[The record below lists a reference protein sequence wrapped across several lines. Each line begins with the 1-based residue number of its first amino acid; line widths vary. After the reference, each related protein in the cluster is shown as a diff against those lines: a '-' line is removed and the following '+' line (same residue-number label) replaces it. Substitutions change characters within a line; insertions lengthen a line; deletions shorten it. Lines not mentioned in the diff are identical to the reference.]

1 MKKISIIAQKEIA
14 FYLNNPLGYVIAGL
28 FLIISTFLFFNDFF
42 ITGVV
47 SQKGFFAV
55 VPWIMI
61 FFIVGLT
68 MRTFSEEKRLNTIE
82 LWLTFPVSEFELVMG
97 KFVGLAVIVGG
108 TLLLTVGISM
118 SLFLFGKPFI
128 PEIVVNYIG
137 LYFFALLLIALGNL
151 LSLLSN
157 NQIVALLTTVTV
169 FIVATLIGTDTFTR
183 YVPNVIGDIFTYV
196 SPLYHL
202 SIFSR
207 GVIAARSLL
216 YFLSNIGLF
225 LGLTV
230 VILRYRK

>member
-14 FYLNNPLGYVIAGL
+14 FYLNNPIGYIIASL
-28 FLIISTFLFFNDFF
+28 FLVVSTFLFFNDFF

-47 SQKGFFAV
+47 TQKGFFTL

-82 LWLTFPVSEFELVMG
+82 LWLTLPVSETDVVLG
-97 KFVGLAVIVGG
+97 KFVGLAVLVGG
-108 TLLLTVGISM
+108 TFVLTFGITG
-118 SLFLFGKPFI
+118 SLFLFGKPFV
-128 PEIVVNYIG
+128 PEIVVNYMG
-137 LYFFALLLIALGNL
+137 LYLFALLLIALGNL

-157 NQIVALLTTVTV
+157 NQIVALLVTITV
-169 FIVATLIGTDTFTR
+169 FITAVLIGTDTFTR
-183 YVPNVIGDIFTYV
+183 YVPNFLGEALTYV

-207 GVIAARSLL
+207 GVIAFRSLF
-216 YFLSNIGLF
+216 YFISTTGLF
-225 LGLTV
+225 LTLAV
-230 VILRYRK
+230 VLLRKRV